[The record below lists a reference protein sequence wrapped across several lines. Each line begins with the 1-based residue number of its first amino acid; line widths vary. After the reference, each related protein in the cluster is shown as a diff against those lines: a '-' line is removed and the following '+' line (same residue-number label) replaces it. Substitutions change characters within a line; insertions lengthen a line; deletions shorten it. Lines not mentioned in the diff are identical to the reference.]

1 MRHREG
7 NIKRI
12 KTKVLI
18 LVILVIILLIKRFIF
33 NKNGAVKFDMYPVF
47 WTY

>member
-1 MRHREG
+1 MKHREG

-33 NKNGAVKFDMYPVF
+33 K
-47 WTY
+47 